1 MKLCLLNINGV
12 FLSTVTLFI
21 RITPMQ
27 KKGLSLRVM
36 IILYNYMQ
44 SSDVQILIPLSRK
57 KIPLIKAT
65 NTVLQIMGDQRRKNR
80 LRKSNGI

>member
-1 MKLCLLNINGV
+1 MSLQNMKLCLLNVNGV

-57 KIPLIKAT
+57 KNLIKAT
-65 NTVLQIMGDQRRKNR
+65 NTVLQIIGDQRK
-80 LRKSNGI
+80 KID